1 MNDGIDKMKLLV
13 ARDQNGC
20 EEICLRMLQVL
31 TE

>member
-1 MNDGIDKMKLLV
+1 MNDGTDKTELLV

-20 EEICLRMLQVL
+20 QEICSRMFQVP